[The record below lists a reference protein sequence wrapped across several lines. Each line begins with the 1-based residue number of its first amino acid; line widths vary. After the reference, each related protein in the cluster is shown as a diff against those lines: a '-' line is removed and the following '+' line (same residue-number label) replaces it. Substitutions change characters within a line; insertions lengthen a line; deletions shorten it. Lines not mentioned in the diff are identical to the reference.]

1 MFTMTSTVGQ
11 CITSMKEMVIRYV
24 LPGKTRARVFV
35 GHWEKGMVEAF
46 RELFKRFPDANPISF
61 DGHEIKKKA

>member
-1 MFTMTSTVGQ
+1 
-11 CITSMKEMVIRYV
+11 MKEMVIRYV

>member
-1 MFTMTSTVGQ
+1 MTSTVGQ

-24 LPGKTRARVFV
+24 LPGKARARVFV

-46 RELFKRFPDANPISF
+46 RELFKRFPEAKLISF
-61 DGHEIKKKA
+61 DGHEIKKSA